1 MAAERRRRGA
11 EGPREARV
19 RARER
24 GAARG
29 ERGGRGALGLAAA
42 LALGLGLAAAG
53 ALLAQWGRWRAASRA
68 VSPHPA
74 APALPPGATGP
85 GAAPHRFWGSY
96 RPHVYFGMKTRSPR
110 SVVTG
115 ACGAGGAGRGGRV
128 RSDRRPPH
136 SPGLMWL
143 QQREGAELRHT
154 CEQSDGLQ
162 RYGWLL
168 HDGERFGL
176 QDIHDRGLLLR
187 TEFVKRPG
195 GLHGGDWSW
204 RVTARPEVGPQPGV
218 VPRARS
224 CEPEDGTR
232 QFAAPR
238 APSRL
243 LPRRARA
250 ARPLWSPSSST
261 WPRTGR
267 ASCGRTW
274 RTAPGWRP

>member
-11 EGPREARV
+11 EGAREARG

-42 LALGLGLAAAG
+42 LALGLCLAAAG

-85 GAAPHRFWGSY
+85 GAAPRRFWGSY

-115 ACGAGGAGRGGRV
+115 ACGAGGARGGGRAGPGLIAA
-128 RSDRRPPH
+128 PPP
-136 SPGLMWL
+136 PGLMWL

-154 CEQSDGLQ
+154 CEQSDGLA

-168 HDGERFGL
+168 HDGESFGL

-204 RVTARPEVGPQPGV
+204 RVTARPEVGAASPAP
-218 VPRARS
+218 PRRGAVS
-224 CEPEDGTR
+224 AELP
-232 QFAAPR
+232 
-238 APSRL
+238 PSRRR
-243 LPRRARA
+243 PRRC
-250 ARPLWSPSSST
+250 W
-261 WPRTGR
+261 
-267 ASCGRTW
+267 
-274 RTAPGWRP
+274 